1 MVERLQELMHHKQL
15 SSTQFADTVEVPRAV
30 ISHILSGRNKPSL
43 EVVTKVASAF
53 PEVSLGWLLLG
64 EGDMLNPLAA
74 PVAPASKS
82 KSEEVLPSQAKL
94 EMPPAVEQQDKV
106 QSTNSISS
114 PAQLADQH
122 EKTIEQIVIFYND
135 KSFTAYKP

>member
-1 MVERLQELMHHKQL
+1 MVERFQELMHHQGL

-64 EGDMLNPLAA
+64 EGDMLKPLAA
-74 PVAPASKS
+74 PVASEK
-82 KSEEVLPSQAKL
+82 KIKIEEVPPSKVTP
-94 EMPPAVEQQDKV
+94 ETPPVVVQQDKV
-106 QSTNSISS
+106 LSANNIPNHAQ
-114 PAQLADQH
+114 PAGQQ
-122 EKTIEQIVIFYND
+122 EKSIEQIVIFYSD